1 MKRLLSSL
9 LLLLLL
15 LIVVCGQVHAATP
28 LGGLTVALNP
38 EGSVLVAAGDSRV
51 LYITSPTDMQVQ
63 NRVWLGVSV
72 VNMEFN
78 VDGTRLVVED
88 TSGTLHLMDTSTW
101 AVLKQE
107 PKAERMSP
115 ARAQDIMACLNPDY
129 NGHIIR
135 FLSMT
140 DLGEKGRVA
149 LTKEQKV
156 GAFGIDAA
164 ATRLGILLDAVADE
178 SEPKASSTPADLKDI
193 ALEEFR
199 TNNDGKTSVY
209 LLYDVPGAN
218 LLSETK
224 LAYSPSSTGARLAFK
239 GEAAVVV
246 NYSNLNALIPPGE
259 QATLFRLDNSFNYGL
274 GFSPDQTIVM
284 SGGLSEGT
292 YTVLDGLN
300 KATFK
305 PDKLP
310 SWPEYFKGFAVGPDG
325 TAYGATTAWRIM
337 VVKPGGVLDKSYPI
351 Y

>member
-1 MKRLLSSL
+1 MKRFLSSL

-15 LIVVCGQVHAATP
+15 TAVCGQAHAATP

-51 LYITSPTDMQVQ
+51 LYIMDPTDMQVG

-72 VNMEFN
+72 VNLEFN
-78 VDGTRLVVED
+78 IDGTRLIVED
-88 TSGTLHLMDTSTW
+88 TAGTLHLMDTSTW
-101 AVLKQE
+101 NVLKQE

-140 DLGEKGRVA
+140 DLTEKGRVA

-156 GAFGIDAA
+156 GAFGIDVA

-178 SEPKASSTPADLKDI
+178 SEPKASTTPADLKGI
-193 ALEEFR
+193 AREEFR
-199 TNNDGKTSVY
+199 LNNDGKTSVY
-209 LLYDVPGAN
+209 LLYDMPGGTK
-218 LLSETK
+218 LSETK
-224 LAYSPSSTGARLAFK
+224 LSYSPSSNGAKLAFQ

-259 QATLFRLDNSFNYGL
+259 QATLFQLDNSFNYGS
-274 GFSPDQTIVM
+274 GFSPDQTVVM

-310 SWPEYFKGFAVGPDG
+310 SWPEYFKGFAIGPDG

-337 VVKPGGVLDKSYPI
+337 VIKPGGVLDKSYPV